1 VEQLV
6 AHGREAFEEQT
17 RLNRFLQPL
26 RDALLG
32 MEWRPNGVRV
42 LSASA
47 PRRLDAAL
55 LVGTRTAA
63 VWVTNL
69 DYTMHPQGYRFRE
82 QRAIE
87 LEARLPVWLNPKH
100 TRLLAPDAEPRP
112 LTIERG
118 GSAVRLRIDALPQQ
132 VAVVWIES

>member
-1 VEQLV
+1 
-6 AHGREAFEEQT
+6 
-17 RLNRFLQPL
+17 
-26 RDALLG
+26 

-42 LSASA
+42 LSASS

-82 QRAIE
+82 QRGIE
-87 LEARLPVWLNPKH
+87 VEARLPAWLTPKRV
-100 TRLLAPDAEPRP
+100 RLLAPESEPRP

-132 VAVVWIES
+132 VGLIWLDA